1 MKYYLRRKKK
11 FLKLSGTTRKKQR
24 RVTIR
29 TVRAKMRLTPVYS
42 EEAIAEASREKQR
55 RDRLKA
61 AKSSRQDND
70 EFAEDSDDSF
80 M

>member
-1 MKYYLRRKKK
+1 M
-11 FLKLSGTTRKKQR
+11 
-24 RVTIR
+24 TIR